1 MLNIKQVPS
10 RLRFCE
16 HCYHFVSFKLQ
27 EAVSATV
34 KGAHHSFEAENS
46 SGRGSPRSQVVKSQ
60 SLSASR
66 SPRPSRSPIPASRYK
81 DSFSASDEKTQFPA
95 YLSAQ
100 LGMSNFDPSAGLL
113 GFDKS
118 LQTV

>member
-1 MLNIKQVPS
+1 MK
-10 RLRFCE
+10 
-16 HCYHFVSFKLQ
+16 
-27 EAVSATV
+27 A
-34 KGAHHSFEAENS
+34 AHHSLEAENS
-46 SGRGSPRSQVVKSQ
+46 SGRASPRSQVVKSQ

-81 DSFSASDEKTQFPA
+81 DGLSASDEKTHFQA

-100 LGMSNFDPSAGLL
+100 LSVSNFDPSAGLL

-118 LQTV
+118 TARVLHHKLIRPT

>member
-1 MLNIKQVPS
+1 MK
-10 RLRFCE
+10 
-16 HCYHFVSFKLQ
+16 
-27 EAVSATV
+27 A
-34 KGAHHSFEAENS
+34 AHHSLEAENS

-81 DSFSASDEKTQFPA
+81 GGLSASDEKTQFQA
-95 YLSAQ
+95 YLQ

-118 LQTV
+118 TARVLHHKLIRPT